1 MVSGDFLIWWN
12 AITVR
17 KGREKVF
24 HIFLNVFLVSVF
36 TKGFG
41 YLLCWPRGR
50 GIGLV
55 CKRRFSFHEF
65 YNFLLFNFLIF
76 ISFWKIARCGSQV
89 QPTKMTLVRQRV
101 LSSSEVRASD
111 LEHGGS
117 WVRIPSGAQI
127 FSVSSYGWF
136 FTSPFYFLYNI
147 RFFTHDNYP
156 HPRLT
161 PTTDTHDPR
170 PLSTTHDIS
179 YTPKLFM
186 RSCLFIVCKTMFT
199 IGESQAI
206 SLANRTANTRTPI
219 LGRSVGPGENARRK
233 FSSIGGR
240 APDSHRTISKRL
252 SECWLLI
259 GHKKCFASLCPIGEQ
274 HLTTTNTKNMTF
286 KRPYFYL

>member
-36 TKGFG
+36 IKGFG

-136 FTSPFYFLYNI
+136 FTSPFYFLYN
-147 RFFTHDNYP
+147 
-156 HPRLT
+156 
-161 PTTDTHDPR
+161 
-170 PLSTTHDIS
+170 S

-206 SLANRTANTRTPI
+206 SLANSTANTRTPI

-233 FSSIGGR
+233 FLSIGGR